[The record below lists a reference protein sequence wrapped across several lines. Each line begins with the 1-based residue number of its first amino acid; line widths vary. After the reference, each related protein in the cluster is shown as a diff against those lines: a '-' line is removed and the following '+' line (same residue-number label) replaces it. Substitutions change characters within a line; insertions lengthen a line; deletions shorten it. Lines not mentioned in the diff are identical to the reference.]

1 MLPLPGWKRVIDLAG
16 VALAL
21 PVLAAC
27 MLAAAAILPC
37 TAPGPIFFRQERVGS
52 GGRKFLLYKFRTMR
66 LGAETRSHEAHV
78 TSLLQ
83 SNRPMQKMDGRRDPR
98 LVPGGWFVRASG
110 LDELP
115 QILNVLRGE
124 MSLVGPRPCVAYEF
138 DQYTAQQKQRFD
150 ALPGLTGLWQVSGKN
165 RTTFET
171 MIQLDIAHTRQRP
184 LWLDLTNIGMTVPAL
199 IAQVL
204 DTTRQRALPSNPAT
218 LTAPALEPSGT
229 FSLQSERKSPSN
241 PSAHARA

>member
-1 MLPLPGWKRVIDLAG
+1 MHPLPGWKRAIDLAG

-37 TAPGPIFFRQERVGS
+37 TAPGPIFFRQERVGYR
-52 GGRKFLLYKFRTMR
+52 GKKFLLYKFRTMR
-66 LGAETRSHEAHV
+66 LGAETGSHEAHV
-78 TSLLQ
+78 TLLLK
-83 SNRPMQKMDGRRDPR
+83 SNSPMQKMDGRRDPR

-138 DQYTAQQKQRFD
+138 DQYTTQQKQRCE

-171 MIQLDIAHTRQRP
+171 MIQLDISYKRQCS
-184 LWLDLTNIGMTVPAL
+184 LWLDLKIIGLTIPAL
-199 IAQVL
+199 IGQVL
-204 DTTRQRALPSNPAT
+204 DTTQQRGLRSTTVIPAAPSRG
-218 LTAPALEPSGT
+218 PSGSL
-229 FSLQSERKSPSN
+229 SLQSERKSSPNSGT
-241 PSAHARA
+241 HAEA

>member
-1 MLPLPGWKRVIDLAG
+1 MLPLPSWKRAIDLVG

-27 MLAAAAILPC
+27 MVVAAAILAC
-37 TAPGPIFFRQERVGS
+37 NAPGPIFFRQERVGS
-52 GGRKFLLYKFRTMR
+52 QGRKFILYKFRTMR
-66 LGAETRSHEAHV
+66 LGAETGSHEAHV
-78 TSLLQ
+78 TSLLR
-83 SNRPMQKMDGRRDPR
+83 SNQPMQKMDGRRDPR

-171 MIQLDIAHTRQRP
+171 MIELDIAYTRQSS
-184 LWLDLTNIGMTVPAL
+184 LWLDLKIIGLTVPAL

-204 DTTRQRALPSNPAT
+204 DTTRQRALRTSTAT
-218 LTAPALEPSGT
+218 LAGPSHEPSGT
-229 FSLQSERKSPSN
+229 FTPQSERKSPPKSG
-241 PSAHARA
+241 AHAQA